1 MSRAV
6 AIDIPSL
13 IRRESHKPQP
23 SHCLTKRYQLP
34 EYYYPSYLQHP
45 NQPFSSPSS
54 SVSSSPSS
62 SSLSSYHQEECEEES
77 IVNESSS
84 AISVDGEFDVRIDMI
99 LQSPEQKIHSQI
111 QRSVPGPA
119 ATASP
124 ASPNVIAGVRECAC
138 ASAPPLSD
146 DDLEEHERENDF
158 QQQQRQQQQ
167 QQQQQQEKEK
177 EEELCVI
184 CYENFEEPVE
194 LIRGRNYTSEELED
208 IEGKEQITDFCQ
220 TCKYNVH
227 RRCIDEYRLTKMTD
241 IIRSGYQ
248 RGYIQSPDIAGTF
261 GMKCLLCSK
270 EVEKIHISMDG
281 EVNIVKTQPG
291 ANEQNQQQQ
300 QEQQQQQIEEI
311 MRNRMQRRL
320 RRRQRLQFC
329 KNKICTIC
337 FMFLVAITLL
347 VFVFRAI

>member
-167 QQQQQQEKEK
+167 QQQQQEKEK
-177 EEELCVI
+177 EEEEELCVI
-184 CYENFEEPVE
+184 RFGRDVE
-194 LIRGRNYTSEELED
+194 FLHGI
-208 IEGKEQITDFCQ
+208 
-220 TCKYNVH
+220 
-227 RRCIDEYRLTKMTD
+227 
-241 IIRSGYQ
+241 
-248 RGYIQSPDIAGTF
+248 P
-261 GMKCLLCSK
+261 
-270 EVEKIHISMDG
+270 
-281 EVNIVKTQPG
+281 
-291 ANEQNQQQQ
+291 
-300 QEQQQQQIEEI
+300 
-311 MRNRMQRRL
+311 
-320 RRRQRLQFC
+320 
-329 KNKICTIC
+329 C
-337 FMFLVAITLL
+337 F
-347 VFVFRAI
+347 